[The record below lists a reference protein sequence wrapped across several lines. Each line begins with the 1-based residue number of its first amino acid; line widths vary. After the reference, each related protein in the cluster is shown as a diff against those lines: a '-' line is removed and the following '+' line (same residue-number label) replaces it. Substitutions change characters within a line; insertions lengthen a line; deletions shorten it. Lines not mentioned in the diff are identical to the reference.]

1 MSIESNNRLPSTVRH
16 HQSLLS
22 VMSEFVNVE
31 YLTDVTLKS
40 AEGTELNAHRK
51 ILAQVSPIIRKF
63 AATMPHDQRI
73 NISLPVRLLF
83 KLFER
88 LTLCNLGITKPFST
102 LSLLLFNLIRK
113 FLATMPHDQRENQH
127 QPYSQIY
134 QAVSLNRSQY

>member
-88 LTLCNLGITKPFST
+88 LTLSNLGFTKPFST
-102 LSLLLFNLIRK
+102 LSLLLFNVFNLVRK
-113 FLATMPHDQRENQH
+113 FLASMPHDQRISTSITVKFTKPIH
-127 QPYSQIY
+127 
-134 QAVSLNRSQY
+134 